1 MQTQQQPYDQLD
13 HEPRQPSMVERLA
26 YRYDRLSIFPQD
38 QNHTQS
44 FVFRPFFKNLHG
56 NPNGEPSFRFYVDE
70 PPHQQPP
77 QTFHHSNLKTTNV
90 K

>member
-1 MQTQQQPYDQLD
+1 MQTQQQPCDQLD

-44 FVFRPFFKNLHG
+44 FVFHPVYKNLHG
-56 NPNGEPSFRFYVDE
+56 NPNGEPRFRLYVDE
-70 PPHQQPP
+70 PTH
-77 QTFHHSNLKTTNV
+77 
-90 K
+90 